1 MAEFFTR
8 NLVVV
13 YFFYGLAF
21 FSMGLAIW
29 LASARFRTSEF
40 RLAGALLFLAGFGVV
55 HGLQEWHD
63 MFVHIDTG
71 GASNIPGWLLLP
83 EVHLLHLVLS
93 FLLLVFFGIRLLYA
107 NRREIDDAQAR
118 NGNRLALLG
127 AGGFLALWGLSVV
140 ATWLVSRP
148 ERLPMINAA
157 DVLAR
162 YTLGVTGALIAAWAI
177 WLEQGVFRRRGMAGF
192 GRALLGAAAALF
204 IYAIAQVFTQPSFF
218 FPSTV
223 LNADLFLRL
232 FGFPVQVLRAAMAV
246 LMAVFIIRAL
256 NVFDIENEQRLAEAR
271 AARNAAREEALRVQE
286 AARAETEQLNR
297 ELSAAVQDL
306 ALLFTISRR
315 MAATLDRARLLD
327 DAVPLLVGVLPQVN
341 AGMLALSRGPGTPL
355 DIVSVVEC
363 NDPTAP
369 VAERKAQGL
378 QLADYTIATG
388 QPSWMPDHT
397 VLPLRLPSSDEP
409 AADAPA
415 DSPGLA
421 ALGQTQTPSGNHSGD
436 HRGAHTLAMPLA
448 VGGRVIGSLVLCAV
462 YDAAPLTLRDAAL
475 ARAIA
480 DQLSIAIENA
490 TLYDQ
495 VQQSG
500 KVRGELLH
508 RVVSAQ
514 EAERQR
520 IARELHDGTGQTLTA
535 LGLGLAAAAD
545 RLDSDPAAVRRQLAD
560 MKTMNAQVLQ
570 EVHNVIADLRPSI
583 LDNLGLLPALRG
595 HIHTFEQRTGIPA
608 QLLTNGKSARLKPDI
623 ETTVFRIVQ
632 ESLTNVVRHA
642 EASSVLVQVVFGESD
657 VRLSVDDDGRGFD
670 VAGALSAADGRAAW
684 GLLGIQ
690 ERASLVGGTA
700 EIDSRPGQGTTVRV
714 AIPDPY
720 KKEAAQIA
728 HI

>member
-1 MAEFFTR
+1 MADFFAR

-83 EVHLLHLVLS
+83 EVHLAHLVLS

-118 NGNRLALLG
+118 GGNRLALLG
-127 AGGFLALWGLSVV
+127 AGAFLALWGLSVI
-140 ATWLVSRP
+140 ATWLTYQP
-148 ERLPMINAA
+148 ERLAMINAA

-162 YTLGVTGALIAAWAI
+162 YTLGITGAVIAAWAI
-177 WLEQGVFRRRGMAGF
+177 WLEQRVFQRRGMAGF

-204 IYAIAQVFTQPSFF
+204 VYGISQLFTQPSFF

-271 AARNAAREEALRVQE
+271 AARNAAREEALRVQQ

-341 AGMLALSRGPGTPL
+341 AGMLALSRGPGAPL

-363 NDPTAP
+363 NDPAAP

-378 QLADYTIATG
+378 QLAEYTIATG
-388 QPSWMPDHT
+388 QPSWMVDHT
-397 VLPLRLPSSDEP
+397 VLPLSLPGSDEP
-409 AADAPA
+409 TTADGPA
-415 DSPGLA
+415 NTSGLA
-421 ALGQTQTPSGNHSGD
+421 ALAHAPIQSGS
-436 HRGAHTLAMPLA
+436 HTLAMPLA
-448 VGGRVIGSLVLCAV
+448 VGGRVIGSLVLCTL
-462 YDAAPLTLRDAAL
+462 YDAIPLSLRDAAL

-700 EIDSRPGQGTTVRV
+700 EIDSQPGQGTTVRV

-720 KKEAAQIA
+720 KNGEPQIAQIPQ
-728 HI
+728 I

>member
-1 MAEFFTR
+1 MAEFFAR
-8 NLVVV
+8 NIVVV

-29 LASARFRTSEF
+29 LASSRFRTSEF

-63 MFVHIDTG
+63 MFVHIEEG

-83 EVHLLHLVLS
+83 EVHLTHLVLS

-107 NRREIDDAQAR
+107 NRREIDDDQAR

-127 AGGFLALWGLSVV
+127 AAAFLALWGLSVV
-140 ATWLVSRP
+140 ATWLAYRP
-148 ERLPMINAA
+148 ERLAMINAA

-162 YTLGVTGALIAAWAI
+162 YTLGITGAVIAAWAI
-177 WLEQGVFRRRGMAGF
+177 WLEQGVFKRRGMGGF

-204 IYAIAQVFTQPSFF
+204 IYGVVGQLFTQPSFF

-232 FGFPVQVLRAAMAV
+232 FGFPVQVLRAAMAA

-256 NVFDIENEQRLAEAR
+256 TVFDIENEQRLAEAR
-271 AARNAAREEALRVQE
+271 AARNAAREEALRVQQ

-327 DAVPLLVGVLPQVN
+327 DAVPLLVGVLPQVD
-341 AGMLALSRGPGTPL
+341 GGLLALARGPGQPL
-355 DIVSVVEC
+355 EIVSIVEC
-363 NDPTAP
+363 HDPAAP
-369 VAERKAQGL
+369 VATRRAQGL
-378 QLADYTIATG
+378 QLAEYTVATG
-388 QPSWMPDHT
+388 QPSWMSSHT
-397 VLPLRLPSSDEP
+397 VLPLHLPGSDDP
-409 AADAPA
+409 NVADASVDPA
-415 DSPGLA
+415 GLA
-421 ALGQTQTPSGNHSGD
+421 ALAQAPTHDDGRIGGHS
-436 HRGAHTLAMPLA
+436 LAMPLA
-448 VGGRVIGSLVLCAV
+448 VGGRTIGSLVLCTL
-462 YDAAPLTLRDAAL
+462 YDATPLTLRDAAL

-490 TLYDQ
+490 TLYAE

-545 RLDSDPAAVRRQLAD
+545 RLDGDPEGVRRQLAD

-595 HIHTFEQRTGIPA
+595 HIRTFEQRTGIQA
-608 QLLTNGKSARLKPDI
+608 QLLTQGKSARLKPDI

-632 ESLTNVVRHA
+632 EALTNVVRHA
-642 EASSVLVQVVFGESD
+642 GAGSVLVQVVFGESD

-670 VAGALSAADGRAAW
+670 VSAALAAADGRAAW

-714 AIPDPY
+714 AIPEPY
-720 KKEAAQIA
+720 KRDRSADSAD
-728 HI
+728 

>member
-1 MAEFFTR
+1 MAEFFAR
-8 NLVVV
+8 NIVVV

-63 MFVHIDTG
+63 MFVQIDAG

-83 EVHLLHLVLS
+83 EVHLIHLVLS

-107 NRREIDDAQAR
+107 NRREIDDAQAK

-127 AGGFLALWGLSVV
+127 AGAFLALWGLSVI
-140 ATWLVSRP
+140 ATWLAYRP

-162 YTLGVTGALIAAWAI
+162 YTLGITGAVIAAWAI
-177 WLEQGVFRRRGMAGF
+177 WLEQGVFKRRGMAGF

-204 IYAIAQVFTQPSFF
+204 VYGVVGQLFTQPSFF

-232 FGFPVQVLRAAMAV
+232 FGFPIQVLRAVMAA

-256 NVFDIENEQRLAEAR
+256 TVFDIENEQRLAEAR
-271 AARNAAREEALRVQE
+271 AARNAAREEALRVQQ

-341 AGMLALSRGPGTPL
+341 AGMLALSRGPDQPL
-355 DIVSVVEC
+355 EIVSVVEC
-363 NDPTAP
+363 NDPAAP

-378 QLADYTIATG
+378 QLAEYTVATG
-388 QPSWMPDHT
+388 QPSWMLDHT
-397 VLPLRLPSSDEP
+397 VLPLTLPGSDDP

-415 DSPGLA
+415 DPAGLA
-421 ALGQTQTPSGNHSGD
+421 ALAQTPAHDDGHVG
-436 HRGAHTLAMPLA
+436 GHTLAMPLA
-448 VGGRVIGSLVLCAV
+448 VGGRTIGSLVFCTL
-462 YDAAPLTLRDAAL
+462 YDATPLTLRDAAL

-490 TLYDQ
+490 TLYDE

-545 RLDSDPAAVRRQLAD
+545 RLDNDPEAVRRQLAD
-560 MKTMNAQVLQ
+560 MKAMNAQVLQ

-595 HIHTFEQRTGIPA
+595 HIRAFEQRTGIQA
-608 QLLTNGKSARLKPDI
+608 QLLTQGKSARLKPDI

-642 EASSVLVQVVFGESD
+642 GASSVLVQVVFGESD

-670 VAGALSAADGRAAW
+670 VAAALAAADGRAAW
-684 GLLGIQ
+684 GLLGIG

-720 KKEAAQIA
+720 KQDRSADFVD
-728 HI
+728 